1 MNRLSK
7 LWHRLWGRSDR
18 DIHFI
23 ESVINI
29 ESLVHDLGV
38 WHLLTLKSP
47 STSML
52 ESKVSVINR
61 NLEHLIWDY
70 NDLLANDKR
79 SMKGV
84 DDFGTCDEENCIMVR
99 MLHALKLK

>member
-47 STSML
+47 STSFTF
-52 ESKVSVINR
+52 KPAI
-61 NLEHLIWDY
+61 
-70 NDLLANDKR
+70 
-79 SMKGV
+79 
-84 DDFGTCDEENCIMVR
+84 ENCTATGVKEAESSPR
-99 MLHALKLK
+99 TTPGTSHECCSRLRSVHCLDVLGFGYWSAG